1 MPRNREARRGMAAI
15 FWLIDEI
22 LFLYF
27 LVVII
32 YVILSWLDS
41 FRVINSQNR
50 FVYSVMDFCWRAT
63 RPTLDPIRRVLP
75 NLGGLDISPVILI
88 LAIEF
93 LRRFIAGTIAPIF
106 L

>member
-1 MPRNREARRGMAAI
+1 MAAI

-27 LVVII
+27 LVVVI
-32 YVILSWLDS
+32 YVILHWLDS

-50 FVYSVMDFCWRAT
+50 FVYAAMDFCWRLT
-63 RPTLDPIRRVLP
+63 RPALDPIRRVMP

-88 LAIEF
+88 LGIEF
-93 LRRFIAGTIAPIF
+93 LRRFIAGTIAPMF

>member
-1 MPRNREARRGMAAI
+1 MAAI

-27 LVVII
+27 LVVVI
-32 YVILSWLDS
+32 YVILHWLDS

-50 FVYSVMDFCWRAT
+50 FVYAAMDFCWRLT
-63 RPTLDPIRRVLP
+63 RPALDPIRRVMP

-93 LRRFIAGTIAPIF
+93 LRRFIAGTIAPAF

>member
-1 MPRNREARRGMAAI
+1 MAAI

-27 LVVII
+27 LVVVV
-32 YVILSWLDS
+32 YVIMSWLDS

-50 FVYSVMDFCWRAT
+50 FVYAMMDFCWRAT
-63 RPTLDPIRRVLP
+63 RPALDPIRRVLP
-75 NLGGLDISPVILI
+75 SLGGFDLSPVVLI

-93 LRRFIAGTIAPIF
+93 LRRFIAGTIAPAM